1 MNVAAGQLSLLDL
14 ESPSYED
21 EPASPLP
28 AEHERTPDDKPAEN
42 AREEQRRAPTKGART
57 QRAVGDVG
65 LLTTDEAAVRLHV
78 HPRTVQRLV
87 ERGQLSAVH
96 LGSAVRFDPQDVEAL
111 IAAVKERRQR
121 STAAVDTV
129 RARRGATLSF
139 ADRLRSQRHEHRA
152 AQA

>member
-1 MNVAAGQLSLLDL
+1 MKIAAGQLSLLDL
-14 ESPSYED
+14 ESPSHED

-28 AEHERTPDDKPAEN
+28 AEHERTPADKPAEN
-42 AREEQRRAPTKGART
+42 PREEQRQAPKGART
-57 QRAVGDVG
+57 QRAVADVG

-111 IAAVKERRQR
+111 IAEVKERR
-121 STAAVDTV
+121 
-129 RARRGATLSF
+129 
-139 ADRLRSQRHEHRA
+139 
-152 AQA
+152 

>member
-1 MNVAAGQLSLLDL
+1 MKIAAGQLSLLDV
-14 ESPSYED
+14 ESPSHED

-28 AEHERTPDDKPAEN
+28 AEHERTQHDKPAEN
-42 AREEQRRAPTKGART
+42 LREEQRQAPTKGTRT

-96 LGSAVRFDPQDVEAL
+96 LGSAVRFDPEDVEAL
-111 IAAVKERRQR
+111 IAEVKERRQR
-121 STAAVDTV
+121 PTSAVD
-129 RARRGATLSF
+129 
-139 ADRLRSQRHEHRA
+139 
-152 AQA
+152 